1 MLLFLPNFF
10 SNSHQLK
17 FFQGEIIDEMVK
29 RGVKYSWIANQIGR
43 SVAYIKTLHKTYKAF
58 PTEESR
64 VPTLSWTHH
73 RIAAFTDDPEKW
85 IARAAG
91 IDENGNET
99 GEEMSTRELRA
110 AIKKELNEEEV
121 EEEKERAYKKARK
134 VFDDFISVVENGG
147 EPAEWLV
154 NEVIKLLD
162 ELGRKNRGKISA

>member
-1 MLLFLPNFF
+1 
-10 SNSHQLK
+10 
-17 FFQGEIIDEMVK
+17 MVK